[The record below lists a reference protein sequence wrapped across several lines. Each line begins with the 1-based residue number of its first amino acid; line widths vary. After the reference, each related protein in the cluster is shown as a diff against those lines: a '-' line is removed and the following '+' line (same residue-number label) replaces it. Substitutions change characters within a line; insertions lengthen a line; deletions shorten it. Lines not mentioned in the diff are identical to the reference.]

1 MQLIV
6 KLQQVHSS
14 KSFISDVP
22 MIDNN
27 PGWAWSLFEYVG
39 TFALIEAE
47 TSEYEEQ
54 MESG

>member
-1 MQLIV
+1 
-6 KLQQVHSS
+6 
-14 KSFISDVP
+14 